1 MLQTT
6 MFVFLNVT
14 LSKDLEYLDIAGNSK
29 EVKANVVEVMWIW
42 NRNWSNPE
50 IFDAWGALPGL
61 TQAASLRAP
70 KTIQKQK

>member
-29 EVKANVVEVMWIW
+29 EVKANVVEVMWI
-42 NRNWSNPE
+42 
-50 IFDAWGALPGL
+50 
-61 TQAASLRAP
+61 
-70 KTIQKQK
+70 